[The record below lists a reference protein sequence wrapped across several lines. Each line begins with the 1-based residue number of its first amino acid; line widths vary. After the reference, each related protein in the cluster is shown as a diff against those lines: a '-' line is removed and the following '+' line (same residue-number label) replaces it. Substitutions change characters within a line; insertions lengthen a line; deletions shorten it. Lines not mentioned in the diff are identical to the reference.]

1 MLEGQRLQ
9 DLGHSER
16 TEWLE
21 EQTDVGKDYWEVG
34 AETGL
39 AVSGVVPEFDVG
51 MEGAVGYHAGV
62 GAVGKWWEWKLL
74 PRESVGVSSIGW

>member
-1 MLEGQRLQ
+1 MLDGQRLQ

-34 AETGL
+34 AETG
-39 AVSGVVPEFDVG
+39 VTVPGFVPEVDVE
-51 MEGAVGYHAGV
+51 MEGAVGYHAGL
-62 GAVGKWWEWKLL
+62 GAVGNCWEWKPL